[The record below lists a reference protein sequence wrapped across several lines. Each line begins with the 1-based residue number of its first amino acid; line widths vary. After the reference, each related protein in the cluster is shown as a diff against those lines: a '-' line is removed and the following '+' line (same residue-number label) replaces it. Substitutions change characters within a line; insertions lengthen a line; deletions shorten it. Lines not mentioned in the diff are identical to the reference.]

1 LHLCQAWQEPTIGIA
16 GKSSGKSPMMK
27 ASSRARAM
35 DGQTTRP
42 SKLQTANYMERM
54 AAEMAGMSHA
64 AGLPLLA
71 HLLKLVQAQA
81 EVESKTL
88 RNE

>member
-1 LHLCQAWQEPTIGIA
+1 MT
-16 GKSSGKSPMMK
+16 KT
-27 ASSRARAM
+27 SSRAHAM

-42 SKLQTANYMERM
+42 SKLQTANYIEQM

-81 EVESKTL
+81 EMESRIARK
-88 RNE
+88 E

>member
-1 LHLCQAWQEPTIGIA
+1 
-16 GKSSGKSPMMK
+16 
-27 ASSRARAM
+27 M

-42 SKLQTANYMERM
+42 SKLQTANYIAQM
-54 AAEMAGMSHA
+54 AAEMGGMSRS

-71 HLLKLVQAQA
+71 HLLQMVQVQA
-81 EVESKTL
+81 ELESKTP